1 MRRIRIVT
9 IAFLIIPIMV
19 ALIGIV
25 SVITAVFFQRPH
37 SDHPQPTP
45 ASTSVVQPAV
55 TQPSASFPTTPES
68 AAIYIGIAMADASF
82 RPIPD
87 GATPETL
94 IGWQISAN
102 RDITVSIKPN
112 ICMDFSNTPTDTQVI
127 SGNIESRP
135 NGRLRSINQV
145 NILVPSGKQLSFYK
159 KGC

>member
-9 IAFLIIPIMV
+9 IAFLIIPILV
-19 ALIGIV
+19 ALIGTV

-45 ASTSVVQPAV
+45 ASTSVIQPAV
-55 TQPSASFPTTPES
+55 SQPSTSVPTTPES
-68 AAIYIGIAMADASF
+68 AAIYLGIAMTDASF
-82 RPIPD
+82 IPISD

-102 RDITVSIKPN
+102 RDITVSLKPN
-112 ICMDFSNTPTDTQVI
+112 ICMDFSNAPTDTHVI
-127 SGNIESRP
+127 SGNVESRP

-145 NILVPSGKQLSFYK
+145 KILVPSGKQLSLYK
-159 KGC
+159 TGC